1 MTSHLVLITSR
12 EENALNL
19 EKKKSLDF
27 LKPCFRLKIKR
38 IRIRD
43 QFSVFPNIEGKDF
56 MKWENGEEKWESAKE
71 N

>member
-27 LKPCFRLKIKR
+27 LKPYFRLKIKR

-56 MKWENGEEKWESAKE
+56 MKWENGEEKGESTKE